1 LKPYKPKK
9 MKTTLKNKIE
19 EFLKSLNID
28 NLEIMDYV
36 DIEEIDLSNAFDS
49 IYGQIDD
56 AGGFNVEIIYY
67 SNAIEYLKEHDP
79 SLNQSLDLAA
89 EMGLLTLFTNNNLN
103 SEVLAS
109 LLASQNVRTDFYD
122 KEEDIDNFF
131 NSL

>member
-1 LKPYKPKK
+1 
-9 MKTTLKNKIE
+9 METTLKTQIE

-56 AGGFNVEIIYY
+56 AGGNGF
-67 SNAIEYLKEHDP
+67 
-79 SLNQSLDLAA
+79 
-89 EMGLLTLFTNNNLN
+89 TLENIN
-103 SEVLAS
+103 SELLAS
-109 LLASQNVRTDFYD
+109 LLATQKVSEDFYD
-122 KEEDIDNFF
+122 KETDIDNFF

>member
-1 LKPYKPKK
+1 
-9 MKTTLKNKIE
+9 METTLKNKIE
-19 EFLKSLNID
+19 TFLNSLNID

-56 AGGFNVEIIYY
+56 ARGFNVEIIYY

-109 LLASQNVRTDFYD
+109 LLASQNARNDFYD
-122 KEEDIDNFF
+122 KETDIDNFF

>member
-1 LKPYKPKK
+1 
-9 MKTTLKNKIE
+9 METTLKNKIE
-19 EFLKSLNID
+19 TFLNSLNID

-67 SNAIEYLKEHDP
+67 SNAIEYLQEHDP

>member
-1 LKPYKPKK
+1 
-9 MKTTLKNKIE
+9 METTLKTQIE
-19 EFLKSLNID
+19 EFLKSLNIE

-36 DIEEIDLSNAFDS
+36 DIEEIDINNAFES

-67 SNAIEYLKEHDP
+67 YNAMEYLKEHDN
-79 SLNQSLDLAA
+79 SLNESLNLAMLMNYDL
-89 EMGLLTLFTNNNLN
+89 ENLN

-109 LLASQNVRTDFYD
+109 LLASENARNDFQD
-122 KEEDIDNFF
+122 KQKEITNFF

>member
-1 LKPYKPKK
+1 MKPYKFKK
-9 MKTTLKNKIE
+9 METTLKTQIE
-19 EFLKSLNID
+19 EFLKSINID

-67 SNAIEYLKEHDP
+67 SNAIQYLSENDK
-79 SLNQSLDLAA
+79 SLMDSIGIALEN
-89 EMGLLTLFTNNNLN
+89 GFTLENIN
-103 SEVLAS
+103 SELLAS
-109 LLASQNVRTDFYD
+109 LLATQKVSEDFYN
-122 KEEDIDNFF
+122 KETNIDNFF